1 VFVRLSIVA
10 AFLTVLAALAA
21 CTAVEND
28 LNKGLSYGTNAE
40 RLTRKADAGR
50 KPGQLPSGVNAYLWR
65 AALDTVGF
73 FPLTKA
79 DAKAGRI
86 VTDWYSPPSSP
97 DERTQLT
104 VEVLD
109 PDLRRDTVRVSVA
122 RQVRQDGGAWAEA
135 ATPALTAQTLEE
147 TIFAKAHELRGW

>member
-1 VFVRLSIVA
+1 MEFILRFSFVLLLAVLSG
-10 AFLTVLAALAA
+10 

-40 RLTRKADAGR
+40 RLTRKVDERRA
-50 KPGQLPSGVNAYLWR
+50 PGKLPSGINNYLWR
-65 AALDTVGF
+65 AAMDTVGYL
-73 FPLTKA
+73 PLATS
-79 DAKAGRI
+79 DPKAGRI
-86 VTDWYSPPSSP
+86 VTDWYSVPSSP
-97 DERTQLT
+97 DERTRLM

-122 RQVRQDGGAWAEA
+122 RQVRQADGGWVSVPMA
-135 ATPALTAQTLEE
+135 ALTAQTLEE